1 MVSSGICG
9 GWRGCGSF
17 FGSGRGERWME
28 RWGLGWRLFHYRL
41 SRLVEMEGPGRWRCG
56 LGTAPI
62 GDFAFGIDV
71 VTQQCDT
78 RRSSR

>member
-1 MVSSGICG
+1 
-9 GWRGCGSF
+9 
-17 FGSGRGERWME
+17 ME

>member
-1 MVSSGICG
+1 MVLSGICG

-41 SRLVEMEGPGRWRCG
+41 SRLVEREGPVV
-56 LGTAPI
+56 
-62 GDFAFGIDV
+62 GDADWGQLLSA
-71 VTQQCDT
+71 T
-78 RRSSR
+78 SLSE